1 LAEHSISEV
10 RRSNEKGSHA
20 NVGFGFGARK
30 SFESHGADTHSTT
43 STKQRSH
50 RSKVRLWQG
59 VIEYTLGNLWRQ
71 LVLLKQIKSWSLT
84 GLRAAVGKDAAH
96 GGSTAASRVGEAKP
110 IWTMEGS

>member
-1 LAEHSISEV
+1 MPSSQVRTAPSHRTPLARSAALSTTHAKYKLAEHSISEV

-43 STKQRSH
+43 STNQRSH

-59 VIEYTLGNLWRQ
+59 VIEYTLRSEERG
-71 LVLLKQIKSWSLT
+71 
-84 GLRAAVGKDAAH
+84 VGK
-96 GGSTAASRVGEAKP
+96 
-110 IWTMEGS
+110 EG